1 MAMNPKAPSSVM
13 NMVKDI
19 SGQLKDVFKTLRWQ
33 DGQKRELVEHRLKVV
48 ESLEKEEKHL
58 ERESARVEQEL
69 KERKAVLKKMEERE
83 AQLRA
88 ELKTLT
94 RGAEKGRGDHGRGES
109 SRHPWMAGGAAQGG
123 SPRGGPMSSAFYKG
137 MAAHSPANSFLG
149 LDSSRR

>member
-1 MAMNPKAPSSVM
+1 MNPKAPSSVM

-94 RGAEKGRGDHGRGES
+94 RGAEKGREDHVRVMRE
-109 SRHPWMAGGAAQGG
+109 
-123 SPRGGPMSSAFYKG
+123 
-137 MAAHSPANSFLG
+137 N
-149 LDSSRR
+149 